1 MLQIS
6 KPTQRLGL
14 PVAYDRKS
22 LVKDVAASFVVFL
35 VAIPLCL
42 GIALASGV
50 PAELGLM
57 TGIIGGIAVG
67 MAAGQPLQV
76 SGPAAGLAVIVF
88 DIVQDYGVEALAP
101 ILLLAGAMQLAGCY
115 FRLGRFF
122 RGVSPAV
129 ISGMLAGIGVLIV
142 AGQIHVL
149 FADAPRAHGL
159 DNLAAIPSAF
169 FDISVMTIG
178 QAEQALIVGI
188 VTIASMVLWDRYKPA
203 RLKLMPGALL
213 GVVAGCLVAAAGL
226 DVATIDVPENIFS
239 SFSLPTTADLSMLAM
254 PGIIFTALAVAFIA
268 SAETLLSAAAV
279 DKMQDRVRTRFDKE
293 LGGQGIGNFLCGLV
307 GAMPMTGVIV
317 RSSANVQ
324 AGAVSRL
331 SAILHGVWILAF
343 VAFLPGVL
351 AVVPTAALAGVLVV
365 VGWKLVKLGDAVDL
379 FKKHGWLPA
388 VIYVA
393 TLGTTV
399 AVDLLVGVMVG
410 LGLSL
415 LEVIPH
421 LRRQRSKVEARS
433 SDGTHELHLDGR
445 VSMLEVSRLTRALD
459 DLPSEGPIRIRT
471 EGLTFVDHTS
481 VELISDAVT
490 RKRRSGGIAEVTGGD
505 SPASRALVAAVG

>member
-1 MLQIS
+1 MLQTS
-6 KPTQRLGL
+6 KPLQRLGL
-14 PVAYDRKS
+14 PDAYDKNS
-22 LVKDVAASFVVFL
+22 LARDVAASFVVFL

-67 MAAGQPLQV
+67 MAGGQPLQV

-101 ILLLAGAMQLAGCY
+101 ILLLAGAMQLVGGF

-149 FADAPRAHGL
+149 FADSPRAHGL
-159 DNLAAIPSAF
+159 DNLAAIPAAF
-169 FDISVMTIG
+169 FDISVMTLG
-178 QAEQALIVGI
+178 QAEQALIVGV
-188 VTIASMVLWDRYKPA
+188 VTIASMVLWDRYKPEKA
-203 RLKLMPGALL
+203 KLVPGALL
-213 GVVAGCLVAAAGL
+213 GVVAGVLLALAGL
-226 DVATIDVPENIFS
+226 DVATIDVPANIFS
-239 SFSLPTTADLSMLAM
+239 SFGLPTGSTLSMLAM

-279 DKMQDRVRTRFDKE
+279 DKMQDRVRTAFDRE
-293 LGGQGIGNFLCGLV
+293 LGGQGVGNFLCGLV

-351 AVVPTAALAGVLVV
+351 AIVPTAALAGVLVV
-365 VGWKLVKLGDAVDL
+365 VGWKLVKVRDAVSL
-379 FKKHGWLPA
+379 FRKHGWLPA
-388 VIYVA
+388 LIYVA

-399 AVDLLVGVMVG
+399 AVDLLVGVLVG

-421 LRRQRSKVEARS
+421 LRRQRSRVESRTE
-433 SDGTHELHLDGR
+433 DGVHEVHLDGR
-445 VSMLEVSRLTRALD
+445 VTMLEVSRLTRALD
-459 DLPSEGPIRIRT
+459 ALPSDKPVRIRT

-481 VELISDAVT
+481 AELISDAVI
-490 RKRRSGGIAEVTGGD
+490 RKRKAGGSAEVTGGE
-505 SPASRALVAAVG
+505 SAASRAVLAAVG